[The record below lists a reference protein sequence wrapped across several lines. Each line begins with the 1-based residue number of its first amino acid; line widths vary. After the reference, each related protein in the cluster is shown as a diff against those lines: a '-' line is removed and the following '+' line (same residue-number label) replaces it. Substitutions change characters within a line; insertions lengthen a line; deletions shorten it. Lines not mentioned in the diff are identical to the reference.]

1 VASDGVAHRR
11 TSFAVSQK
19 GGQLMRVLRR
29 YLSVEIYRSVLF
41 VLISFL
47 ALFAFF
53 DMMGEVRA
61 VGRGP
66 YRIEHAFIYVTLRLP
81 AYAYELM
88 PIAALIG
95 TIYVMAQLASRSEFT
110 VMRAS
115 SLSMR
120 GAARL
125 LLPATLALAVLTFAL
140 GEFIAPKATEFGE
153 NFRRRVMG
161 ATISSEFR
169 TGLWAKDV
177 IRGADGKT
185 AAGSRLLNAR
195 KVDTDGVLRKLRIY
209 EFDVDMHMMAM
220 ISAEEARFIDTG
232 RWQLTNVEELRFAR
246 DLSPADER
254 NPPLVLSRKLP
265 SSVLNSEITPEIM
278 AVLVAEPSKMSAV
291 DLALFSRHL
300 EENKQ
305 RSERYEIA
313 LWTKL
318 LYPLAVFVMMALA
331 LPFAYLQSRSGGISL
346 KIFIGIMIGVSFHLL
361 NNLFSHIGLLNTWP
375 PLATAL
381 TPSAVFLLA
390 AIAALWWVERH

>member
-1 VASDGVAHRR
+1 
-11 TSFAVSQK
+11 
-19 GGQLMRVLRR
+19 MRVLRR
-29 YLSVEIYRSVLF
+29 YLSQEIYRSVLF
-41 VLISFL
+41 VLVSFL
-47 ALFAFF
+47 SLFAFF
-53 DMMGEVRA
+53 DMMGEVRS
-61 VGRGP
+61 VGQGA
-66 YRIEHAFIYVTLRLP
+66 YRIEHAFLYVTLKLP

-95 TIYVMAQLASRSEFT
+95 TIYVMAQLAARSEFT

-120 GAARL
+120 GAASL
-125 LLPATLALAVLTFAL
+125 MLPVAVVLVVVTFAL
-140 GEFIAPKATEFGE
+140 GEFIAPKSSELAE
-153 NFRRRVMG
+153 NFKRRIMG

-185 AAGSRLLNAR
+185 ATGSRFLNAR
-195 KVDTDGVLRKLRIY
+195 KVTTDGVLRDLQVY
-209 EFDVDMHMMAM
+209 EFDLDMHMLSM
-220 ISAEEARFIDTG
+220 ISADEARFIDN
-232 RWQLTNVEELRFAR
+232 RQWRLINVEELRFTPER
-246 DLSPADER
+246 TSSDER
-254 NPPLVLSRKLP
+254 NIPMITSRKLP
-265 SSVLNSEITPEIM
+265 ISLMTSEITPEIM

-375 PLATAL
+375 PIATAL
-381 TPSAVFLLA
+381 TPSVIFLLA
-390 AIAALWWVERH
+390 AVSALWWVERH

>member
-1 VASDGVAHRR
+1 
-11 TSFAVSQK
+11 
-19 GGQLMRVLRR
+19 MRVLRR
-29 YLSVEIYRSVLF
+29 YISREIYRSVLF
-41 VLISFL
+41 VLVAFL
-47 ALFAFF
+47 SLFAFF
-53 DMMGEVRA
+53 DLMGEVRS
-61 VGRGP
+61 VGQGP
-66 YRIEHAFIYVTLRLP
+66 YRIEHAFFYVSLRMP

-95 TIYVMAQLASRSEFT
+95 TIYVMAQLAARSEFT

-120 GAARL
+120 GAAGL
-125 LLPATLALAVLTFAL
+125 LLPVAIALAVLTLAL
-140 GEFIAPKATEFGE
+140 GEFIAPKSTEFAE

-169 TGLWAKDV
+169 SGLWAKDV
-177 IRGADGKT
+177 IRGTDGKT
-185 AAGSRLLNAR
+185 AVGSRFLNAR
-195 KVDTDGVLRKLRIY
+195 RVEADGILRNLRVY
-209 EFDVDMHMMAM
+209 EFDREMRMLAM
-220 ISAEEARFIDTG
+220 ISADEAHFIDNG
-232 RWQLTNVEELRFAR
+232 KWKLINVDELRFAP
-246 DLSPADER
+246 DLMQDPSKGGDR
-254 NPPLVLSRKLP
+254 NPPVVTRRKQA
-265 SSVLNSEITPEIM
+265 SSVLQSEITPEIM
-278 AVLVAEPSKMSAV
+278 AVLMAEPDKMSAV

-375 PLATAL
+375 PIATAL
-381 TPSAVFLLA
+381 TPSAIFLVA
-390 AIAALWWVERH
+390 AVSALWWVERH